1 MTLRRT
7 LLYLLSALALIL
19 LGGRILAAIYVD
31 FQWYSSLGAAD
42 LWREKAFAMLVT
54 RGGSA
59 LAAALFVFANLYA
72 VRQSVVSLVLPR
84 RVGNIEIGEEVS
96 GRRMLAAAAVI
107 SLLLGGLLTL
117 PRVSWIS
124 LLRVRHGATFGESDP
139 YFENDFA
146 FWVNWLP
153 LEQAMFVWGLI
164 TVLAT
169 AAVVIFLYALTPS
182 LRWERGSLF
191 VSNYVRRH
199 LTILGALL
207 LVVLAWNYRLDGFG
221 LLLSGS
227 GPDGAFSYI
236 DHRARLNANIWLS
249 LITMVAALVIAW
261 FGWSGQ
267 LRLALIT
274 VVGLLLLSVGLR
286 TVMPAGIRRLAVVHD
301 SEARERPYTAIRAGF
316 TRRAFALDRVAIETE
331 GLAFESAAEASRSV
345 SVWDPLALAR
355 ALAMGAGR
363 AEVVPPA
370 VGWAPG
376 PEGLIAVVPTPGS
389 GVAPAARAEDWDL
402 IRVLAMAGDMRGDPI
417 AIGADGRP
425 FPRPQRSAP
434 LVVYPGATGHVIL
447 EDTFGRLGA
456 PEIESLRSRLAHAWS
471 MQNVPLLFG
480 ELPQIRPRII
490 MTRDLR
496 ERVRAIAPFLTVGTA
511 IWPLVAADT
520 VHWMVDLYSTSRTYP
535 LSDRVLL
542 GDREYRYAQR
552 AATAIVNGSTGRV
565 LLVADPGVDPVTRG
579 FMTAFPSLFTTW
591 NRVPESLIRAVP
603 PAVDEVRM
611 HAVVLARFGLRG
623 ETLRRGRPADW
634 EGADTLFARG
644 APPLFMVPGGALG
657 WSHAVL
663 DARDRIAGLVVGTG
677 GEVRTSHWLPIPSE
691 GERWPTTLDL
701 LQRAVDTIADFPR
714 DARGVRGRLR
724 LLPTPEEPLI
734 LQTIYAWH
742 DDAPPTLARVAAIAR
757 GRVRLGTSV
766 AVALGVPDHA
776 VTEDVQPLDP
786 TEFRRRVAELYDAMR
801 SAIARGDWVAFGTAY
816 EALGTLLQRPSQ

>member
-7 LLYLLSALALIL
+7 LLYLLGALAIIL

-31 FQWYSSLGAAD
+31 FQWYSALGAAD
-42 LWREKAFAMLVT
+42 LWREKALTMLVT

-59 LAAALFVFANLYA
+59 LAAAVFVFANLYA

-96 GRRMLAAAAVI
+96 GGRMLATAAVI
-107 SLLLGGLLTL
+107 SLLLGALLTL
-117 PRVSWIS
+117 PKASWVA
-124 LLRVRHGATFGESDP
+124 LLRVRHGTSFGESDP
-139 YFENDFA
+139 YFENDFG

-153 LEQAMFVWGLI
+153 LEQAMFVWALI
-164 TVLAT
+164 AVLAT

-182 LRWERGSLF
+182 LRWERGSLY

-207 LVVLAWNYRLDGFG
+207 LIVLAWNYRLDGFG

-249 LITMVAALVIAW
+249 LVTLVAALVIAW

-301 SEARERPYTAIRAGF
+301 TEARERPYTAIRAGF
-316 TRRAFALDRVAIETE
+316 TRRAFALDRVEREAE
-331 GLAFESAAEASRSV
+331 GLVFESAAEASRSV
-345 SVWDPLALAR
+345 AVWDPLALAR
-355 ALAMGAGR
+355 ALAVGGGR
-363 AEVVPPA
+363 TEVLPPA

-376 PEGLIAVVPTPGS
+376 PEGVVAVVPQPGTA
-389 GVAPAARAEDWDL
+389 VAAARAESWAL

-425 FPRPQRSAP
+425 FPSPERSAP
-434 LVVYPGATGHVIL
+434 LIVYPGAIGHVVIG
-447 EDTFGRLGA
+447 DTLGRLGA
-456 PEIESLRSRLAHAWS
+456 PELESLRSRLAHAWS
-471 MQNVPLLFG
+471 MQNLPLLFG
-480 ELPQIRPRII
+480 ELPQVRPRII
-490 MTRDLR
+490 RTRDLR
-496 ERVRAIAPFLTVGTA
+496 ERVRAVAPFLTVGSVV
-511 IWPLVAADT
+511 WPLVAADT

-542 GDREYRYAQR
+542 ADREYRYAQR

-579 FMTAFPSLFTTW
+579 FMAAFPSLFTTW
-591 NRVPESLIRAVP
+591 HRIPESLIRAVP

-623 ETLRRGRPADW
+623 ESVRRGRPAGW
-634 EGADTLFARG
+634 EGADTLFARA
-644 APPLFMVPGGALG
+644 APPLFMLPDGVMG

-677 GEVRTSHWLPIPSE
+677 GARRATHWLPLPAE

-714 DARGVRGRLR
+714 DARGVRGSLR

-734 LQTIYAWH
+734 VQTIYAWR
-742 DDAPPTLARVAAIAR
+742 DDGPPTLARVAAVAR
-757 GRVRLGTSV
+757 GRVRLGASV
-766 AVALGVPDHA
+766 AVALGVPDPA
-776 VTEDVQPLDP
+776 VAEDVEPLDP
-786 TEFRRRVAELYDAMR
+786 VEFRRRVTELYDVMR
-801 SAIARGDWVAFGTAY
+801 SAIARGDWAAFGTAY
-816 EALGTLLQRPSQ
+816 EALGTLLQRPLQ

>member
-1 MTLRRT
+1 MTLRRS
-7 LLYLLSALALIL
+7 LIYLLGALALIL

-31 FQWYSSLGAAD
+31 FQWYTALGAAD
-42 LWREKAFAMLVT
+42 LWREKALAVMVT

-96 GRRMLAAAAVI
+96 GGRMLAAAAVI
-107 SLLLGGLLTL
+107 SLLLGALLTL
-117 PRVSWIS
+117 PGVSWVS
-124 LLRVRHGATFGESDP
+124 LLRVRHGTSFGESDP
-139 YFENDFA
+139 YFENDFS

-153 LEQAMFVWGLI
+153 LEQSMFVWALI

-227 GPDGAFSYI
+227 GADGAFSYI

-249 LITMVAALVIAW
+249 LITLVAALVIAW

-274 VVGLLLLSVGLR
+274 VAGLLLLSVGLR

-301 SEARERPYTAIRAGF
+301 SEARERPYMAIRAGF
-316 TRRAFALDRVAIETE
+316 TRRAFALDRVARETG

-345 SVWDPLALAR
+345 AVWDPLALTR
-355 ALAMGAGR
+355 ALAVGR
-363 AEVVPPA
+363 AEVLAPA
-370 VGWAPG
+370 VGWAPD
-376 PEGLIAVVPTPGS
+376 PDGLIAVVPQPGA
-389 GVAPAARAEDWDL
+389 GVAGAARAEDWDL
-402 IRVLAMAGDMRGDPI
+402 VRVLAMAGDVRGNPI
-417 AIGADGRP
+417 TIGADGRP
-425 FPRPQRSAP
+425 FPRPERSAP
-434 LVVYPGATGHVIL
+434 LVVYPGAAGYVII
-447 EDTFGRLGA
+447 EDAHGRLGA
-456 PEIESLRSRLAHAWS
+456 PEIESVRSRLAHAWS
-471 MQNVPLLFG
+471 LQNLPLLFG

-490 MTRDLR
+490 TTRDLR
-496 ERVRAIAPFLTVGTA
+496 ERVRAVAPFLTVGSVV
-511 IWPLVAADT
+511 WPLVAADT

-552 AATAIVNGSTGRV
+552 AATAIVNASTGGV

-579 FMTAFPSLFTTW
+579 FMAAFPSLFTTW
-591 NRVPESLIRAVP
+591 NRIPESLIRAVP

-623 ETLRRGRPADW
+623 ETVRRGRPAGW

-644 APPLFMVPGGALG
+644 APPLFMLPIGVLG

-663 DARDRIAGLVVGTG
+663 DARDRIAGLVIGTG
-677 GEVRTSHWLPIPSE
+677 GEDRASHWLPIAAE

-701 LQRAVDTIADFPR
+701 LQRTVDTIADFPR

-724 LLPTPEEPLI
+724 LLPTPDEPLI
-734 LQTIYAWH
+734 VQTLYAWY
-742 DDAPPTLARVAAIAR
+742 DDDPPTLARVAAVAR
-757 GRVRLGTSV
+757 GRVRLGASV
-766 AVALGVPDHA
+766 AVALGVPDPA
-776 VTEDVQPLDP
+776 VTQDVEPLDP
-786 TEFRRRVAELYDAMR
+786 TAFRRQVAELYDAMR

>member
-7 LLYLLSALALIL
+7 LLYLLGALAAVL
-19 LGGRILAAIYVD
+19 LGGRIIAAIYVD
-31 FQWYSSLGAAD
+31 FQWYSTLGAAT

-59 LAAALFVFANLYA
+59 LLATLFVFANLYA

-96 GRRMLAAAAVI
+96 GGRMLAIAGVI
-107 SLLLGGLLTL
+107 SLLLGALLTL
-117 PRVSWIS
+117 PAGSWVSA
-124 LLRVRHGATFGESDP
+124 LRVRHGTSFGESDP
-139 YFENDFA
+139 YFENDFG

-153 LEQAMFVWGLI
+153 LEQAMFLWSLI
-164 TVLAT
+164 AVLAT

-182 LRWERGSLF
+182 LRWQSGSLF

-249 LITMVAALVIAW
+249 LITLVAALVIAW

-274 VVGLLLLSVGLR
+274 LVGVLLLSVGLR
-286 TVMPAGIRRLAVVHD
+286 TVMPAAIRRLAVVHD
-301 SEARERPYTAIRAGF
+301 SEARERPYAAIRAGF
-316 TRRAFALDRVAIETE
+316 TRRAFALDRVVRDTE
-331 GLAFESAAEASRSV
+331 GLAYESAAEASRSV
-345 SVWDPLALAR
+345 AVWDPLALAR
-355 ALAMGAGR
+355 AHAAVAR
-363 AEVVPPA
+363 ADVLPPA
-370 VGWAPG
+370 IGWMPD
-376 PEGLIAVVPTPGS
+376 PEGLIAVIPQPGA
-389 GVAPAARAEDWDL
+389 GATAASRAEGWSL
-402 IRVLAMAGDMRGDPI
+402 VRVLAMAGDMRGEPI

-425 FPRPQRSAP
+425 FPLPARSAP
-434 LVVYPGATGHVIL
+434 LLVYPGASGHVVV
-447 EDTFGRLGA
+447 EDTLGRIGA
-456 PEIESLRSRLAHAWS
+456 PELASLRSRLAHAWS

-480 ELPQIRPRII
+480 DLPQIRPSII
-490 MTRDLR
+490 RTRDLT
-496 ERVRAIAPFLTVGTA
+496 ERVRAIVPFLTVGSV

-520 VHWMVDLYSTSRTYP
+520 VHWMVDLYSASRTFP

-542 GDREYRYAQR
+542 DEREYRYAQR

-565 LLVADPGVDPVTRG
+565 LVVADPGMDPVTRG
-579 FMTAFPSLFTTW
+579 FMSAFPSLFTTW
-591 NRVPESLIRAVP
+591 NRIPESLIQAVP

-611 HAVVLARFGLRG
+611 HAVVLARYGLRG
-623 ETLRRGRPADW
+623 EMVRRGRPAGA

-644 APPLFMVPGGALG
+644 APPLFMLPGGILG

-677 GEVRTSHWLPIPSE
+677 GDERLSHWLPLAHE
-691 GERWPTTLDL
+691 GERWSTTLDL
-701 LQRAVDTIADFPR
+701 LQRAVDTIADFPQ

-724 LLPTPEEPLI
+724 LLPTHEEPLI
-734 LQTIYAWH
+734 VQTLYAWR
-742 DDAPPTLARVAAIAR
+742 DDGPPTLARVAAVAR
-757 GRVRLGTSV
+757 GRVRLGASV
-766 AVALGVPDHA
+766 AAALGVPDPA
-776 VTEDVQPLDP
+776 VANDAEPLDHV
-786 TEFRRRVAELYDAMR
+786 EFRRRVAELYDAMR
-801 SAIARGDWVAFGTAY
+801 AAIGRGDWVAFGGAY